1 MKTKGK
7 VSALLPLAVFLIVYA
22 GTSIIAKD
30 FYAVSVIVPF
40 LISAIVALSMN
51 KKRKFEDKIQDFC
64 KGAGN
69 PNVILMIF
77 IFVLAGAF
85 AQVAKAM
92 GAVDSTVNFG
102 LSILPTS
109 ILVPGVFIIASFIAL
124 SVGTSMGTIV
134 ALVPIAVGIS
144 EKTGIAV
151 AIVVGAV
158 VSGAMFGDN
167 LSMISDT
174 TIAAT
179 RTQGCEMK
187 DKFKMNFKIV
197 LPAAIVTA
205 IIFMIL
211 TKGTAIQTLGDY
223 EYSFIKILPYIAVLI
238 SALMGINVI
247 FILIGGIVFAGVIGL
262 LYGSFDII
270 GLFTNI
276 SAGIQGMSEL
286 IIISLLIAGTIELIK
301 NNGGIEYIL
310 NKGMKNFKSK
320 RGAELGIATLVSLVD
335 ICTAN
340 NTIAI
345 VTVGPIA
352 KDISDEFELEPRR
365 VAGIMDMFS
374 CVFQGLIPYGAQL
387 ISASGLAM
395 ISPFAIIR
403 YSVYPYLMGICALV
417 SIYFYWRK
425 RNEQIKIKRN
435 CKCNFS

>member
-1 MKTKGK
+1 MKTKGN
-7 VSALLPLAVFLIVYA
+7 VTALLPLAVFLIVYA

-51 KKRKFEDKIQDFC
+51 KKRTFEDKLQDFC

-69 PNVILMIF
+69 SNVILMIL

-205 IIFMIL
+205 IVFMIL
-211 TKGTAIQTLGDY
+211 TKGISIQTLGEY
-223 EYSFIKILPYIAVLI
+223 EYSFIKILPYIVVLI

-247 FILIGGIVFAGVIGL
+247 FILIGGIVFAGAIGL

-395 ISPFAIIR
+395 ISPFAIIK

-417 SIYFYWRK
+417 SIYLYWRK
-425 RNEQIKIKRN
+425 ISE
-435 CKCNFS
+435 

>member
-69 PNVILMIF
+69 PNVILMIL

-211 TKGTAIQTLGDY
+211 TKGTAIQTLGEY

-238 SALMGINVI
+238 SALVGINVI
-247 FILIGGIVFAGVIGL
+247 FILIGGIVFAGAIGL

-395 ISPFAIIR
+395 ISPFAIIK

-417 SIYFYWRK
+417 SIYLYWRK
-425 RNEQIKIKRN
+425 RSE
-435 CKCNFS
+435 

>member
-69 PNVILMIF
+69 PNVILMIL

-179 RTQGCEMK
+179 RTQCCEMK

-425 RNEQIKIKRN
+425 RNE
-435 CKCNFS
+435 

>member
-51 KKRKFEDKIQDFC
+51 KKRTFEDKLQDFC

-69 PNVILMIF
+69 SNVILMIL

-417 SIYFYWRK
+417 SIYLYWRK
-425 RNEQIKIKRN
+425 RNE
-435 CKCNFS
+435 

>member
-7 VSALLPLAVFLIVYA
+7 FSALLPLAVFLIVYA

-51 KKRKFEDKIQDFC
+51 KKRTFEDKLQDFC

-69 PNVILMIF
+69 SNVILMIL

-144 EKTGIAV
+144 DKTGIAV

-211 TKGTAIQTLGDY
+211 TKGTSIQTLGEY
-223 EYSFIKILPYIAVLI
+223 EYSFIKILPYIVVLI

-247 FILIGGIVFAGVIGL
+247 FILIGGIVFAGAIGI

-374 CVFQGLIPYGAQL
+374 CVFQGLLPYGAQL

-395 ISPFAIIR
+395 ISPFAIIK

-417 SIYFYWRK
+417 SIYLYWRK
-425 RNEQIKIKRN
+425 RSE
-435 CKCNFS
+435 

>member
-310 NKGMKNFKSK
+310 NKGMKNFKSQ

-417 SIYFYWRK
+417 SIYLYWRK
-425 RNEQIKIKRN
+425 RNE
-435 CKCNFS
+435 

>member
-211 TKGTAIQTLGDY
+211 TKGTAIQTLGEY

-425 RNEQIKIKRN
+425 RNE
-435 CKCNFS
+435 

>member
-1 MKTKGK
+1 MKTKGN
-7 VSALLPLAVFLIVYA
+7 VTALLPLAVFLIVYA

-51 KKRKFEDKIQDFC
+51 KKRKFEDKLQDFC

-69 PNVILMIF
+69 SNVILMIL

-205 IIFMIL
+205 IVFMIL
-211 TKGTAIQTLGDY
+211 TKGISIQTLGEY
-223 EYSFIKILPYIAVLI
+223 EYSFIKILPYIVVLT

-247 FILIGGIVFAGVIGL
+247 FILIGGIVFAGAIGL

-395 ISPFAIIR
+395 ISPFAIIK

-417 SIYFYWRK
+417 SIYLYWRK
-425 RNEQIKIKRN
+425 RSE
-435 CKCNFS
+435 

>member
-1 MKTKGK
+1 MKTKGN
-7 VSALLPLAVFLIVYA
+7 VTALLPLAVFLIVYA

-51 KKRKFEDKIQDFC
+51 KKRTFEDKLQDFC

-69 PNVILMIF
+69 SNVILMIL

-205 IIFMIL
+205 IVFMIL
-211 TKGTAIQTLGDY
+211 TKGVSIQTLGEY
-223 EYSFIKILPYIAVLI
+223 EYSFIKILPYIVVLI

-247 FILIGGIVFAGVIGL
+247 FILIGGIIFAGAIGL

-365 VAGIMDMFS
+365 EAGIMDMFS

-395 ISPFAIIR
+395 ISPFAIIK

-417 SIYFYWRK
+417 SIYLYWRK
-425 RNEQIKIKRN
+425 RSE
-435 CKCNFS
+435 

>member
-51 KKRKFEDKIQDFC
+51 KKRKFEDKLQDFC

-69 PNVILMIF
+69 PNVILMIL

-417 SIYFYWRK
+417 SIYLYWRK
-425 RNEQIKIKRN
+425 RNE
-435 CKCNFS
+435 

>member
-1 MKTKGK
+1 MKTKGN
-7 VSALLPLAVFLIVYA
+7 VTALLPLAVFLIVYA

-51 KKRKFEDKIQDFC
+51 KKRTFEDKLQDFC

-69 PNVILMIF
+69 PNVILMIL

-144 EKTGIAV
+144 DKTGIAV

-205 IIFMIL
+205 IVFMIL
-211 TKGTAIQTLGDY
+211 TKGISIQTLGEY
-223 EYSFIKILPYIAVLI
+223 EYSFIKILPYIVVLI

-247 FILIGGIVFAGVIGL
+247 FILIGGIVFAGAIGL

-395 ISPFAIIR
+395 ISPFAIIK

-417 SIYFYWRK
+417 SIYLYWRK
-425 RNEQIKIKRN
+425 RSE
-435 CKCNFS
+435 

>member
-69 PNVILMIF
+69 QNDILMIF

-417 SIYFYWRK
+417 SIYLYWRK
-425 RNEQIKIKRN
+425 RNE
-435 CKCNFS
+435 

>member
-7 VSALLPLAVFLIVYA
+7 ISALLPLAVFLIVYA

-51 KKRKFEDKIQDFC
+51 KKRKFEDKLQDFC

-69 PNVILMIF
+69 PNVILMIL

-205 IIFMIL
+205 IVFMIL
-211 TKGTAIQTLGDY
+211 TKGISIQTLGEY
-223 EYSFIKILPYIAVLI
+223 EYSFIKILPYIVVLI

-247 FILIGGIVFAGVIGL
+247 FILIGGIVFAGAIGL

-395 ISPFAIIR
+395 ISPFAIIK

-417 SIYFYWRK
+417 SIYLYWRK
-425 RNEQIKIKRN
+425 RSE
-435 CKCNFS
+435 

>member
-1 MKTKGK
+1 MKTKGN
-7 VSALLPLAVFLIVYA
+7 VTALLPLAVFLIVYA

-51 KKRKFEDKIQDFC
+51 KKRTFEDKLQDFC

-69 PNVILMIF
+69 SNVILMIL

-211 TKGTAIQTLGDY
+211 TKGTAIQTLGEY
-223 EYSFIKILPYIAVLI
+223 EYSFIKILPYIVVLI

-247 FILIGGIVFAGVIGL
+247 FILIGGIVFAGAIGL

-395 ISPFAIIR
+395 ISPFAIIK

-425 RNEQIKIKRN
+425 RSE
-435 CKCNFS
+435 

>member
-7 VSALLPLAVFLIVYA
+7 FSALLPLAVFLIVYA

-40 LISAIVALSMN
+40 LISAIVALSIN
-51 KKRKFEDKIQDFC
+51 KKRTFEDKLQDFC

-69 PNVILMIF
+69 SNVILMIL

-144 EKTGIAV
+144 DKTGIAV

-205 IIFMIL
+205 IVFMIL
-211 TKGTAIQTLGDY
+211 TKGISIQTLGEY
-223 EYSFIKILPYIAVLI
+223 EYSFIKILPYIVVLI

-247 FILIGGIVFAGVIGL
+247 FILIGGIVFAGAIGI

-395 ISPFAIIR
+395 ISPFAIIK

-417 SIYFYWRK
+417 SIYLYWRK
-425 RNEQIKIKRN
+425 RSE
-435 CKCNFS
+435 

>member
-1 MKTKGK
+1 MKTKGN
-7 VSALLPLAVFLIVYA
+7 VTALLPLAVFLIVYA

-51 KKRKFEDKIQDFC
+51 KKRTFEDKLQDFC

-69 PNVILMIF
+69 SNVILMIL

-211 TKGTAIQTLGDY
+211 TKGISIQTLGEY
-223 EYSFIKILPYIAVLI
+223 EYSFIKILPYIVVLI

-247 FILIGGIVFAGVIGL
+247 FILIGGIVFAGAIGL

-352 KDISDEFELEPRR
+352 KDISDEFELEPWR

-395 ISPFAIIR
+395 ISPFAIIK

-417 SIYFYWRK
+417 SIYLYWRK
-425 RNEQIKIKRN
+425 RSE
-435 CKCNFS
+435 

>member
-51 KKRKFEDKIQDFC
+51 KKRTFEDKLQDFC

-69 PNVILMIF
+69 SNVILMIL

-211 TKGTAIQTLGDY
+211 TKGISIQTLGEY
-223 EYSFIKILPYIAVLI
+223 EYSFIKILPYIVVLI

-247 FILIGGIVFAGVIGL
+247 FILIGGIVFAGAIGI

-352 KDISDEFELEPRR
+352 KNISDEFELEPRR

-395 ISPFAIIR
+395 ISPFAIIK

-425 RNEQIKIKRN
+425 RSE
-435 CKCNFS
+435 

>member
-310 NKGMKNFKSK
+310 NKGKKNFKSK

-417 SIYFYWRK
+417 SIYLYWRK
-425 RNEQIKIKRN
+425 RNE
-435 CKCNFS
+435 